1 MRIWNHS
8 MGNKNNKNKNI
19 RKRKMGKRKNMAI
32 MHKNKNINVNKIIKM
47 LMLLEHQFSIK
58 FECLT
63 NNIEM
68 INPEFRGIQNNRGN
82 LNNLNV
88 H

>member
-1 MRIWNHS
+1 MGIWNHS
-8 MGNKNNKNKNI
+8 KDKNI
-19 RKRKMGKRKNMAI
+19 RKNKMGNKKNMGKRR
-32 MHKNKNINVNKIIKM
+32 KNKNMNFNKIIRM
-47 LMLLEHQFSIK
+47 GMLLEPQFSIK

-68 INPEFRGIQNNRGN
+68 INPEFRGIRNNRGN